1 MESPAVAYAT
11 KMDVAFF
18 KTNWKEMNMK
28 RLVLLALC
36 SLFGSSGVLAQRL
49 PENVVPDSYD
59 LRFEPD
65 LASAAFTGDETI
77 HVHLQ
82 KSATSIVLHSAEI
95 EFKEAWIGSADFKQ
109 AAAVTKDDKN
119 ETATL
124 TVPSVVPAGPA
135 DIHIRFTGLLND
147 KLRGFYLSQTARR
160 RYAVTQFE
168 ATDARRAFPS
178 FDEPAYKAVF
188 RVALVVDKGDTA
200 ISNGKIVSDTPGP
213 GSGKHTLQ
221 FSDSPKMSSYLVAMM
236 VGDFA
241 CVQGAADGIPI
252 RVCAVPEKKDL
263 LSYALLSAE
272 NILKFYDTY
281 YQIKYPYQKLDI
293 IAFPDFS
300 AGAME
305 NVAAITY
312 RETLLTIDDKNASV
326 DAHQAVV
333 GVLAHEMAHMWFGDL
348 VTMKWWDDIWLNEGF
363 ATWMSH
369 KPVKA
374 WKPEWHDERA
384 EIQETGGSLS
394 TDSIAS
400 VRAIRAKAETP
411 AEIATLFDGIAY
423 GKAASVLRMVEAY
436 VGPEVFQKGA
446 NAYLEKHAYANA
458 TAEDFWNLMAATSE
472 KPVDGIMAGF
482 TQQSGA
488 PLITV
493 VKTECG
499 VKVVQSGRHKKK
511 MPVTEVTLSQERYF
525 ADAAKLTAGSQ
536 EIWQIPVSLRPEG
549 AKDTTYVLLAQRQQT
564 FELPGCAAWV
574 YTNAGGRGYYRS
586 NYDAATLAKMSA
598 ELETAFSPE
607 ERIHFL
613 GDEWA
618 MVRVGR
624 LNIGDYLETF
634 DKMKAERT
642 RAVVQTM
649 TGRVGELHDTIVS
662 ATERAAFEKWVREFL
677 RPMATELGETPTP
690 GESDD
695 RRGLRSDVFGTL
707 AAYGRDSQLLARSR
721 ALVEQYMRN
730 PNSVEAALA
739 GNALS
744 VSALDGNADLYNRY
758 LEHMKTAKTP
768 EEYYNYFGA
777 LTQFPSAELAKRTM
791 EFALGPDVKNQDLFF
806 LSGLLGNVETQAPA
820 WELFKSNFPA
830 IKEKAGESL
839 SGGFAT
845 LAGYF
850 CDEKLRDD
858 AQDFF
863 ASQNLPGSERPLQN
877 AKDSVNACIEL
888 RTLQQT
894 NLSAY
899 LRKLP
904 PKDAAHASH

>member
-1 MESPAVAYAT
+1 
-11 KMDVAFF
+11 
-18 KTNWKEMNMK
+18 MK
-28 RLVLLALC
+28 RVVVLALW
-36 SLFGSSGVLAQRL
+36 SLFACAGILAQRL
-49 PENVVPDSYD
+49 PDNVVPDSYD
-59 LRFEPD
+59 LKFEPD
-65 LASAAFTGDETI
+65 LASATFTGDETI

-82 KSATSIVLHSAEI
+82 KPATAIVLNAAEL

-109 AAAVTKDDKN
+109 AAAVTTDEKN
-119 ETATL
+119 ETVTV
-124 TVPSVVPAGPA
+124 TVPAVVTPGAA
-135 DIHIRFTGLLND
+135 EIHFRFTGILND

-188 RVALVVDKGDTA
+188 RITLVVDKGDTA
-200 ISNGKIVSDTPGP
+200 ISNGKIISDTPGP

-221 FSDSPKMSSYLVAMM
+221 FSDSPRMSTYLVAMM

-241 CVQGAADGIPI
+241 CLTGGADGIPI

-263 LSYALLSAE
+263 LSFALLSAE

-281 YQIKYPYQKLDI
+281 YQTKYPFQKLDI

-305 NVAAITY
+305 NTAAITY

-333 GVLAHEMAHMWFGDL
+333 SVLAHEMAHMWFGDL

-363 ATWMSH
+363 ATWMSF
-369 KPVKA
+369 KPIEA
-374 WKPEWHDERA
+374 WKPEWHVERG
-384 EIQETGGSLS
+384 EIQQTGGSLS

-411 AEIATLFDGIAY
+411 ADIATLFDGIAY

-436 VGPEVFQKGA
+436 VGTEVFRKGT
-446 NAYLEKHAYANA
+446 NAYLEKHAYGNA
-458 TAEDFWNLMAATSE
+458 TAEDFWNQMAATSE
-472 KPVDGIMAGF
+472 KPVGQVMASF

-493 VKTECG
+493 KSACAGGGSTG
-499 VKVVQSGRHKKK
+499 GFLKKK
-511 MPVTEVTLSQERYF
+511 KIKETTRVTLSQERYF
-525 ADAAKLTAGSQ
+525 ADAAKLGSGSQ
-536 EIWQIPVSLRPEG
+536 EIWQIPVSLRPAGSKE
-549 AKDTTYVLLAQRQQT
+549 TTYVLLAQRQQT
-564 FELPGCAAWV
+564 FELPGCSPWV
-574 YTNAGGRGYYRS
+574 YANAGGRGYYRS
-586 NYDAATLAKMSA
+586 DYDAATLAKMSA
-598 ELETAFSPE
+598 ELETSFSPE

-624 LNIGDYLETF
+624 LSLGDYLDTLE
-634 DKMKAERT
+634 KMKGERT
-642 RAVVQTM
+642 RALVGVM
-649 TGRVGELHDTIVS
+649 TGRFGEIHDTIV
-662 ATERAAFEKWVREFL
+662 AAGDRPALEKWVRDFL
-677 RPMATELGETPTP
+677 GPIAAELGARPTP

-695 RRGLRSDVFGTL
+695 RRGLRSDVFATL
-707 AAYGRDSQLLARSR
+707 ATYGRDPHLLAMSR
-721 ALVEQYMRN
+721 ALVAQYMKD

-744 VSALDGNADLYNRY
+744 VSALEGDAALYDKY
-758 LEHMKTAKTP
+758 VEHMKTAKTP

-777 LTQFPSAELAKRTM
+777 LGQFPSAALAKRTI
-791 EFALGPDVKNQDLFF
+791 EFALSPEVKNQDLFYV
-806 LSGLLGNVETQAPA
+806 SGLLTNVDTQAAA

-839 SGGFAT
+839 SGGFPT
-845 LAGYF
+845 LAGVF
-850 CDEKLRDD
+850 CDAKLRDD
-858 AQDFF
+858 SQEFF

-877 AKDSVNACIEL
+877 AKDEVNACIEL
-888 RTLQQT
+888 RSLQQA
-894 NLSAY
+894 NLSGY
-899 LRKLP
+899 LKKLP
-904 PKDAAHASH
+904 SKDAASASH

>member
-1 MESPAVAYAT
+1 MKPLVA
-11 KMDVAFF
+11 
-18 KTNWKEMNMK
+18 
-28 RLVLLALC
+28 LVVWSLLA
-36 SLFGSSGVLAQRL
+36 SSGILAQRL

-59 LRFEPD
+59 LKFEPD
-65 LASAAFTGDETI
+65 LASATFAGDELI
-77 HVHLQ
+77 HVHFE
-82 KSATSIVLHSAEI
+82 KPTNAIVLNSAEI
-95 EFKEAWIGSADFKQ
+95 DFKEVWIGSADFKQ
-109 AAAVTKDDKN
+109 AAAVTRDEKN

-124 TVPSVVPAGPA
+124 TVPSVVPAGLA
-135 DIHIRFTGLLND
+135 EIHIRFTGVLND

-188 RVALVVDKGDTA
+188 RIALVVDKGDTA

-213 GSGKHTLQ
+213 VSGKHTLQ
-221 FSDSPKMSSYLVAMM
+221 FSDSPKMSSYLVAMV

-241 CVQGAADGIPI
+241 CITGGADGIPVRI
-252 RVCAVPEKKDL
+252 CAVPEKKEL

-272 NILKFYDTY
+272 NILKFYNTY
-281 YQIKYPYQKLDI
+281 FQTKYPFQKLDI

-305 NVAAITY
+305 NIAAITY

-363 ATWMSH
+363 ATWMSY
-369 KPVKA
+369 KPVEA
-374 WKPEWHDERA
+374 WKPEWHEERN

-400 VRAIRAKAETP
+400 VRTVRARAETP

-446 NAYLEKHAYANA
+446 NAYLEKHAYRNA
-458 TAEDFWNLMAATSE
+458 TAEDFWNQMAATSE
-472 KPVDGIMAGF
+472 KPVDAIMAGF
-482 TQQSGA
+482 TQQPGA
-488 PLITV
+488 PLVTA

-499 VKVVQSGRHKKK
+499 VKVVQSGRKKK
-511 MPVTEVTLSQERYF
+511 KVPVTQVTLSQGRYF

-536 EIWQIPVSLRPEG
+536 EIWQIPVSLRLEG
-549 AKDTTYVLLAQRQQT
+549 AKDATYVLLAQRQQT

-574 YTNAGGRGYYRS
+574 YANAGGRGYYRS
-586 NYDAATLAKMSA
+586 NYDAATLTKISA
-598 ELETAFSPE
+598 ELETNFSPE

-624 LNIGDYLETF
+624 LNVGEYLETLG
-634 DKMKAERT
+634 KMKGERA
-642 RAVVQTM
+642 RAVVAAM
-649 TGRVGELHDTIVS
+649 MGRFGDVHDTIVS
-662 ATERAAFEKWVREFL
+662 ASDRAAFEKWIRDFL
-677 RPMATELGETPTP
+677 RPMATELGEAPTP

-695 RRGLRSDVFGTL
+695 RRGLRSDVFATL
-707 AAYGRDSQLLARSR
+707 ATYGRDSQLLAESR
-721 ALVEQYMRN
+721 VLVEQYMRN
-730 PNSVEAALA
+730 PTSVEGSLA
-739 GNALS
+739 GNALA
-744 VSALDGNADLYNRY
+744 VSALEGNSTLYDRY

-777 LTQFPSAELAKRTM
+777 LSQFPGAELVKRTIDLVLSP
-791 EFALGPDVKNQDLFF
+791 EVKNQDLFF
-806 LSGLLGNVETQAPA
+806 IGGLLGNVDTQAAA

-830 IKEKAGESL
+830 IKEKAGASL
-839 SGGFAT
+839 SAGFAG
-845 LAGYF
+845 LAGSF

-858 AQDFF
+858 SQDFF

-888 RTLQQT
+888 RSLQQA

-899 LRKLP
+899 LKKSP
-904 PKDAAHASH
+904 ATAAGNASH

>member
-1 MESPAVAYAT
+1 
-11 KMDVAFF
+11 
-18 KTNWKEMNMK
+18 MK
-28 RLVLLALC
+28 RLVAAAVWSMLA
-36 SLFGSSGVLAQRL
+36 GSGILAQRL

-59 LRFEPD
+59 LKFEPD
-65 LASAAFTGDETI
+65 LASATFAGDELI

-82 KSATSIVLHSAEI
+82 KATTSIVLNSAEI
-95 EFKEAWIGSADFKQ
+95 EFKEVWIGSADFKQ
-109 AAAVTKDDKN
+109 AASVNRDEKN

-124 TVPSVVPAGPA
+124 TVPSLVPAGPA
-135 DIHIRFTGLLND
+135 EIHIRFTGILND

-188 RVALVVDKGDTA
+188 RIALVVDKGDTA
-200 ISNGKIVSDTPGP
+200 ISNGKIVADTPGP

-241 CVQGAADGIPI
+241 CITGGADGIPI

-305 NVAAITY
+305 NTAAITY

-363 ATWMSH
+363 ATWMSY
-369 KPVKA
+369 KPIEA
-374 WKPEWHDERA
+374 SKPEWHSERN

-400 VRAIRAKAETP
+400 VRAVRARAETP

-436 VGPEVFQKGA
+436 VGPEVFRKGA
-446 NAYLEKHAYANA
+446 NAYLEKHAYGNA
-458 TAEDFWNLMAATSE
+458 TAEDFWNQMAATSE
-472 KPVDGIMAGF
+472 KPIDAIMAGF
-482 TQQSGA
+482 TQQPGA
-488 PLITV
+488 PLVTL

-511 MPVTEVTLSQERYF
+511 VPITQVTFSQERYF

-549 AKDTTYVLLAQRQQT
+549 AKDATYVLLAQRQQT
-564 FELPGCAAWV
+564 FELPGCATWV
-574 YTNAGGRGYYRS
+574 YANAGGRGYYRS
-586 NYDAATLAKMSA
+586 NYDAATHAKMSA
-598 ELETAFSPE
+598 ELETSFSPE

-624 LNIGDYLETF
+624 LSVGAYLDTLE
-634 DKMKAERT
+634 KMKGERA
-642 RAVVQTM
+642 RAVVGVM
-649 TGRVGELHDTIVS
+649 MGRLGEIHDTIAS
-662 ATERAAFEKWVREFL
+662 ASDRAAFEKWARDFL
-677 RPMATELGETPTP
+677 RPMAIELGETPTP

-695 RRGLRSDVFGTL
+695 RRGLRSDVFATL
-707 AAYGRDSQLLARSR
+707 ATYGRDPQLLAKSR
-721 ALVEQYMRN
+721 LLVEQYMRN
-730 PNSVEAALA
+730 PNSVDAALA
-739 GNALS
+739 GNALA
-744 VSALDGNADLYNRY
+744 VSALDGNADLYDRY

-777 LTQFPSAELAKRTM
+777 LSQFPSAELAKRTI
-791 EFALGPDVKNQDLFF
+791 ELALTPDVKNQDLFF
-806 LSGLLGNVETQAPA
+806 VAGLLSNVDTQAAA

-830 IKEKAGESL
+830 IKEKAGASL
-839 SGGFAT
+839 STGFAG
-845 LAGYF
+845 LAGSF

-858 AQDFF
+858 SQEFF
-863 ASQNLPGSERPLQN
+863 TAQNLPGSERPLQN
-877 AKDSVNACIEL
+877 AKDGVNACIEL
-888 RTLQQT
+888 RNLQQA
-894 NLSAY
+894 NLSAH
-899 LRKLP
+899 LKKLP
-904 PKDAAHASH
+904 AKDAGNVSH

>member
-1 MESPAVAYAT
+1 
-11 KMDVAFF
+11 
-18 KTNWKEMNMK
+18 MK
-28 RLVLLALC
+28 RLFLLVVC
-36 SLFGSSGVLAQRL
+36 GLFVSSGVLAQRL

-59 LRFEPD
+59 LKFEPD

-82 KSATSIVLHSAEI
+82 KAATSVVLNSAEI
-95 EFKEAWIGSADFKQ
+95 EFKEAWIGSSDFKK
-109 AAAVTKDDKN
+109 AAAVTRDEKN
-119 ETATL
+119 EMATL
-124 TVPSVVPAGPA
+124 TVPSLVPAGA
-135 DIHIRFTGLLND
+135 AEIHIRFTGILND

-200 ISNGKIVSDTPGP
+200 ISNGKIVSDKPGP

-241 CVQGAADGIPI
+241 CIQGGADGIPI

-305 NVAAITY
+305 NTAAITY

-363 ATWMSH
+363 ATWMSF
-369 KPVKA
+369 KPIES
-374 WKPEWHDERA
+374 WKPEWHSERN

-411 AEIATLFDGIAY
+411 AEIGTLFDGIAY

-446 NAYLEKHAYANA
+446 NAYLEKHAYGNA
-458 TAEDFWNLMAATSE
+458 TAEDFWNQMAATSE

-488 PLITV
+488 PLVTE

-511 MPVTEVTLSQERYF
+511 VPVTQVTLAQERYF

-536 EIWQIPVSLRPEG
+536 EIWQIPVSLRPAGAG
-549 AKDTTYVLLAQRQQT
+549 AKDATYVLLAQRQQT

-574 YTNAGGRGYYRS
+574 YANAGGRGYYRS
-586 NYDAATLAKMSA
+586 AYDAATLAKMST
-598 ELETAFSPE
+598 ELETSFSPE

-618 MVRVGR
+618 IMRVGR
-624 LNIGDYLETF
+624 LSIGDYLDTLE
-634 DKMKAERT
+634 KMKGERA
-642 RAVVQTM
+642 RAVVGVM
-649 TGRVGELHDTIVS
+649 MGRLGDIHDTVANVS
-662 ATERAAFEKWVREFL
+662 DRAAFEKWVRDFL

-695 RRGLRSDVFGTL
+695 RRGLRSDVFATL
-707 AAYGRDSQLLARSR
+707 ATYGRDPQLLAKSR
-721 ALVEQYMRN
+721 VLVEQYMRD

-739 GNALS
+739 GNALA
-744 VSALDGNADLYNRY
+744 VSALEGNSNLYDRY

-777 LTQFPSAELAKRTM
+777 LSQFPSAELAKRTM
-791 EFALGPDVKNQDLFF
+791 ELTLGPEVKNQDLFF
-806 LSGLLGNVETQAPA
+806 LGGLLSNVDTQAAA
-820 WELFKSNFPA
+820 WELFKNNFPA
-830 IKEKAGESL
+830 IKEKAGASL

-845 LAGYF
+845 LAGSF

-858 AQDFF
+858 SQDFF
-863 ASQNLPGSERPLQN
+863 TSQNLPGSERPLQN
-877 AKDSVNACIEL
+877 AKDGVNACIEL
-888 RTLQQT
+888 RSLQQA
-894 NLSAY
+894 NLSGY
-899 LRKLP
+899 LKKLP
-904 PKDAAHASH
+904 AKESANASH

>member
-1 MESPAVAYAT
+1 
-11 KMDVAFF
+11 
-18 KTNWKEMNMK
+18 MK
-28 RLVLLALC
+28 RLIALAVC
-36 SLFGSSGVLAQRL
+36 SLWASSGALAQRL
-49 PENVVPDSYD
+49 PDNVVPDSYD
-59 LRFEPD
+59 LKFEPD
-65 LASAAFTGDETI
+65 LASATFAGDELI

-82 KSATSIVLHSAEI
+82 KATTSIVLNSAEI

-109 AAAVTKDDKN
+109 AAAVAKDEKN

-124 TVPSVVPAGPA
+124 TVPSTVPAGA
-135 DIHIRFTGLLND
+135 AEIHIRFTGILND
-147 KLRGFYLSQTARR
+147 KLRGFYLSQTPRR

-188 RVALVVDKGDTA
+188 RVALVIDKGDTA
-200 ISNGKIVSDTPGP
+200 ISNGKVVSDTPGP

-241 CVQGAADGIPI
+241 CIQGGADGIPI

-281 YQIKYPYQKLDI
+281 FQVKYPYQKLDI

-326 DAHQAVV
+326 DSHQAVV
-333 GVLAHEMAHMWFGDL
+333 AVLAHEMAHMWFGDL

-363 ATWMSH
+363 ATWMAH
-369 KPVKA
+369 KPIKA
-374 WKPEWHDERA
+374 WKPEWHDERG

-400 VRAIRAKAETP
+400 VRPIRAKAETP
-411 AEIATLFDGIAY
+411 AEIETLFDGIAY

-436 VGPEVFQKGA
+436 VGPDVFQKGA
-446 NAYLEKHAYANA
+446 NAYLQKHAYANA
-458 TAEDFWNLMAATSE
+458 TAEDFWSKGAATAE

-488 PLITV
+488 PLLTL

-511 MPVTEVTLSQERYF
+511 VPVTEVTLSQERYF

-574 YTNAGGRGYYRS
+574 YFNAGGRGYYRS
-586 NYDAATLAKMSA
+586 AYDAATLGKMSA
-598 ELETAFSPE
+598 ELETSFSPE

-613 GDEWA
+613 SDEWA
-618 MVRVGR
+618 MARVGR
-624 LNIGDYLETF
+624 LSIGDYLDTLE
-634 DKMKAERT
+634 KMKGERA
-642 RAVVQTM
+642 RAVVEVM
-649 TGRVGELHDTIVS
+649 MERLGELHDTIVS
-662 ATERAAFEKWVREFL
+662 ASDRAAFEGWVRSFL
-677 RPMATELGETPTP
+677 RPIAIDLGEAATP
-690 GESDD
+690 GEPDD
-695 RRGLRSDVFGTL
+695 RRALRASVFGNL
-707 AAYGRDSQLLARSR
+707 AMYGRDPQMLERAR
-721 ALVEQYMRN
+721 ALAEKYMRD
-730 PNSVEAALA
+730 PNSVYAGLA
-739 GNALS
+739 S
-744 VSALDGNADLYNRY
+744 SALYVSPLEGNSDLYDKY

-777 LTQFPSAELAKRTM
+777 LSQFPSAELAKRTI
-791 EFALGPDVKNQDLFF
+791 ELALSPEVRNQDLFYV
-806 LSGLLGNVETQAPA
+806 SGLLSNVYTQAAA

-830 IKEKAGESL
+830 IKEKAGASL
-839 SGGFAT
+839 SGGFASLT
-845 LAGYF
+845 GFF

-858 AQDFF
+858 SQDFF
-863 ASQNLPGSERPLQN
+863 ASQNLPGGERPLLN
-877 AKDSVNACIEL
+877 AKDTVNACIEL
-888 RTLQQT
+888 RSLQQA

-899 LRKLP
+899 LKKVP
-904 PKDAAHASH
+904 AKDAMIGSH